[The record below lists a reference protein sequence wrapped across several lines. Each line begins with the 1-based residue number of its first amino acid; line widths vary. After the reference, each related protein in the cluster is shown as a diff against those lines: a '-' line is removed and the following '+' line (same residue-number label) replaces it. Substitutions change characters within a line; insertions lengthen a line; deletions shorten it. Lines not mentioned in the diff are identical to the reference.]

1 MGCKCVRCV
10 VVLMI
15 GLTIIV
21 LACII
26 GHCWPEQLYY
36 TGTVLAVALIVSAVI
51 NDSEK
56 QRKIG
61 SAVVFWAG
69 FAALFIHVLV
79 YTGQSTVTM
88 PVHGE
93 VVLTCFIEGIVL
105 TLFIY
110 YLRIQGGEE
119 SSPAHHDILPLGR

>member
-1 MGCKCVRCV
+1 M
-10 VVLMI
+10 M

-26 GHCWPEQLYY
+26 GYCWPEQPYY
-36 TGTVLAVALIVSAVI
+36 TGAVLVVALIVSAVI

-69 FAALFIHVLV
+69 FAALFIHVLI
-79 YTGQSTVTM
+79 YTGQSKATM
-88 PVHGE
+88 PVHGG
-93 VVLTCFIEGIVL
+93 VVLTCFIEGMAL
-105 TLFIY
+105 ALFIY
-110 YLRIQGGEE
+110 YLRIQGDDEPA
-119 SSPAHHDILPLGR
+119 PAHHDILPQRP